1 MTYMTIEQF
10 RQIHED
16 WKQSGLSVQQYCEN
30 TGLTES
36 RFYYWKSKLKAESLP
51 SACGSFIPVK
61 MSGKSTVY
69 SARNT
74 SGKAMK
80 RDVQDGEAFIFVN
93 RALTSMKILHAEY
106 GGLVIYNLKLE
117 KGCISLPDMQL
128 DDDDSPPH
136 RLTRWQE
143 LVLMTQGINPLEVKR
158 SPRWLPQKSR
168 KEKIG

>member
-1 MTYMTIEQF
+1 MKMMSAPDIVLMQPAGV
-10 RQIHED
+10 IVSSD
-16 WKQSGLSVQQYCEN
+16 WLLLQSDAGC
-30 TGLTES
+30 
-36 RFYYWKSKLKAESLP
+36 
-51 SACGSFIPVK
+51 
-61 MSGKSTVY
+61 
-69 SARNT
+69 
-74 SGKAMK
+74 
-80 RDVQDGEAFIFVN
+80 EAFIFVN

-136 RLTRWQE
+136 RLTQWQE